1 MSVQT
6 IKIDFGNPA
15 SICEAIE
22 KYGDLPDML
31 FAKNE
36 DGEDQQ
42 ISISTSSGI
51 VLRTHQKNGWV
62 RVNYYDIRGLPEGET
77 FDGRWK

>member
-1 MSVQT
+1 MSEQT
-6 IKIDFGNPA
+6 LKIDFGNPA
-15 SICEAIE
+15 SVMDAIE

-36 DGEDQQ
+36 DGEEQQ

-51 VLRTHQKNGWV
+51 VLRTYQNNGWV
-62 RVNYYDIRGLPEGET
+62 RVDYFDIKGNLEDET
-77 FDGRWK
+77 FDGRWN